1 MSASTERVCL
11 RQAMWLAVRGMLP
24 RNKLRDR
31 IMKQRLRLYD
41 EEAPPELMELP
52 PMPLSS
58 RARTK

>member
-1 MSASTERVCL
+1 MR
-11 RQAMWLAVRGMLP
+11 LAVRGMLP

-41 EEAPPELMELP
+41 EEAPPGLMELP

-58 RARTK
+58 RARPK